1 MIVGLPTPTCM
12 IACVTHCSLMP
23 FEAAM
28 IKFIHLG
35 NIALF
40 KRRLAE
46 TRDEAESA
54 MIVKLLADEEAKD
67 AAVPP
72 KS

>member
-1 MIVGLPTPTCM
+1 MISGVPTPTCTM
-12 IACVTHCSLMP
+12 ACVTRCSLIP
-23 FEAAM
+23 FKAAM
-28 IKFIHLG
+28 EKFTHRR

-40 KRRLAE
+40 KKRLAE
-46 TRDEAESA
+46 TRDESKRAV
-54 MIVKLLADEEAKD
+54 IVKLLVDEEAKD

>member
-1 MIVGLPTPTCM
+1 M
-12 IACVTHCSLMP
+12 
-23 FEAAM
+23 E
-28 IKFIHLG
+28 KFIQRG

-40 KRRLAE
+40 KKRLAE
-46 TRDEAESA
+46 TRDGAERVVIA
-54 MIVKLLADEEAKD
+54 KLLADEEAKG

>member
-1 MIVGLPTPTCM
+1 M
-12 IACVTHCSLMP
+12 
-23 FEAAM
+23 E
-28 IKFIHLG
+28 KFVQRG

-40 KRRLAE
+40 KKRLAE
-46 TRDEAESA
+46 TQDEAQRA
-54 MIVKLLADEEAKD
+54 VLVKLLAEEEAKG

>member
-1 MIVGLPTPTCM
+1 VHGGLRY
-12 IACVTHCSLMP
+12 CSLMP

-28 IKFIHLG
+28 EEFIHRG

-46 TRDEAESA
+46 TRDEAERA
-54 MIVKLLADEEAKD
+54 VIVKLLADEEAKD

-72 KS
+72 NTNGPNY

>member
-1 MIVGLPTPTCM
+1 MEM
-12 IACVTHCSLMP
+12 
-23 FEAAM
+23 
-28 IKFIHLG
+28 FIHLE

-40 KRRLAE
+40 KKRLAE
-46 TRDEAESA
+46 TRDETERAV
-54 MIVKLLADEEAKD
+54 IVKLLADEEAKG